1 MDLLCTDVQE
11 LIYSR
16 CSLSAN
22 MVCKMSHYICK
33 SSFALACTSFRLWRA
48 LAGLNHSAK
57 RRCKSDNFDMKHKL
71 LIIPKNNLNK
81 IMRTSV
87 PCMFFKTPVFFL
99 VRVRRHHS
107 PCTDSQWRL
116 ASARTLTCGLSNI
129 LVMKEENCAPVAG
142 SKSDL
147 YHKLL
152 PLHPWQTHLSDNIDY
167 PSHIINAFHW
177 YRKGLPCSPIYISF
191 SH

>member
-16 CSLSAN
+16 CSLSAH
-22 MVCKMSHYICK
+22 MVCKRSHYICK
-33 SSFALACTSFRLWRA
+33 SSFALACTSFRLWQA
-48 LAGLNHSAK
+48 LAGLNHSAR
-57 RRCKSDNFDMKHKL
+57 RRCKSDDFDMKHKI
-71 LIIPKNNLNK
+71 LIIPKICLNK
-81 IMRTSV
+81 TMRTSV
-87 PCMFFKTPVFFL
+87 PCMFFKTPRFFL

-107 PCTDSQWRL
+107 PCTDSQWLL
-116 ASARTLTCGLSNI
+116 ASVLMLTCGLSNI

-147 YHKLL
+147 YHKLAH
-152 PLHPWQTHLSDNIDY
+152 LHPWAIHLSDDIEY
-167 PSHIINAFHW
+167 ASHNINAFHW
-177 YRKGLPCSPIYISF
+177 YRKGLSCSLIYISF